1 MDLAGKTCAALA
13 EMEHLSRVET
23 RVHAID
29 ARAKTLVLLAYIVAL
44 TSMNRLDLPG
54 TIGMVLYPA
63 AMAFWSGAGVG
74 WTFRRSLIVLPLV
87 LGIGLF
93 NPWFDREPGMIA
105 GHPVS
110 LSNGWISWGVIVLRG
125 LLAAQASLLLL
136 ASTGFDRLCASWAGW
151 GAPRLFVD
159 QLAMMYRYLFVL
171 AEEAVSLQRAFA
183 ARGCGRQPGL
193 TVWASMIGG
202 LLARTVRRARRIGNA
217 MASRGYTGELPRCST
232 ARWTTADTVFVAA
245 WCCVFVILRGLQP
258 VDAWLNLVLN
268 SIA

>member
-13 EMEHLSRVET
+13 EMEYLSRAET
-23 RVHAID
+23 RVHSID

-44 TSMNRLDLPG
+44 TSMNPLDLPG
-54 TIGMVLYPA
+54 TVGMALYPV
-63 AMAFWSGAGVG
+63 AMAFWSGAGLG

-105 GHPVS
+105 GHAVG

-136 ASTGFDRLCASWAGW
+136 VSTGFDRLCAAWAAW

-159 QLAMMYRYLFVL
+159 QLAMLYRYLFVL

-183 ARGCGRQPGL
+183 ARSGGHTPGIF
-193 TVWASMIGG
+193 VWASMTGG
-202 LLARTVRRARRIGNA
+202 LLARTVRRSRRIGNA
-217 MASRGYTGELPRCST
+217 MASRGYAGELPRNAT
-232 ARWTTADTVFVAA
+232 ARWTVADTAFTVSWCSVFL
-245 WCCVFVILRGLQP
+245 ILRGLQP
-258 VDAWLNLVLN
+258 VDAWLNLVLHAI
-268 SIA
+268 S